1 MKIPLLT
8 CNLRE
13 LRTDYNKHYTD
24 HNKHVP
30 KKFNNTNDLCDNLV
44 ASLYSQKKKKKKE
57 EKTGAYL
64 FTVTK

>member
-1 MKIPLLT
+1 MKIPLLA

-24 HNKHVP
+24 HNNHVP

-44 ASLYSQKKKKKKE
+44 ASLYS
-57 EKTGAYL
+57 
-64 FTVTK
+64 